1 MLLRRRRPPDG
12 PRKGLVRKE
21 ASRDL
26 ETSFRTP
33 EEAPNP
39 QSDNSAFRAY
49 GTECLEKKESH
60 MLNRKS
66 IERALARAAGH
77 QDESVVAR
85 LALFA
90 PALLKAADLRAQLAA
105 EAPEWTDEEIEAA
118 RLGKETLLSLR
129 PVTIDS
135 ERFLQT
141 VDAIAAVLLDNDE
154 IEGDMLEACRAVDWT
169 RFASDELL
177 EIAGRDPMG
186 YLHAVE
192 VHAGEDDLLDIF
204 LLPVLGLALRV
215 FLDEAA
221 DEGSRRIARTG
232 TDTTHHNRLLHC
244 PVCGSDAAV
253 ASVTDTP
260 LNGHVKQLW
269 CTCCGAHWVF
279 ERIRCAVCGDQ
290 AVSDLSYI
298 HDETDET
305 RRLHVCAG
313 CHAAFPTIFAGEELN
328 FCADVEQIVMTGLE
342 LFYQNAVEGKE
353 A

>member
-1 MLLRRRRPPDG
+1 
-12 PRKGLVRKE
+12 
-21 ASRDL
+21 
-26 ETSFRTP
+26 
-33 EEAPNP
+33 
-39 QSDNSAFRAY
+39 
-49 GTECLEKKESH
+49 
-60 MLNRKS
+60 
-66 IERALARAAGH
+66 
-77 QDESVVAR
+77 
-85 LALFA
+85 
-90 PALLKAADLRAQLAA
+90 
-105 EAPEWTDEEIEAA
+105 
-118 RLGKETLLSLR
+118 
-129 PVTIDS
+129 
-135 ERFLQT
+135 
-141 VDAIAAVLLDNDE
+141 
-154 IEGDMLEACRAVDWT
+154 
-169 RFASDELL
+169 
-177 EIAGRDPMG
+177 MG

-192 VHAGEDDLLDIF
+192 VRAGEDDLLDIF

-232 TDTTHHNRLLHC
+232 TDTTHHNRPLHC

>member
-1 MLLRRRRPPDG
+1 
-12 PRKGLVRKE
+12 
-21 ASRDL
+21 
-26 ETSFRTP
+26 
-33 EEAPNP
+33 
-39 QSDNSAFRAY
+39 
-49 GTECLEKKESH
+49 

-141 VDAIAAVLLDNDE
+141 VDAIAAALLDNDE
-154 IEGDMLEACRAVDWT
+154 IEGDMLEACRAIDWR
-169 RFASDELL
+169 RFASAELL
-177 EIAGRDPMG
+177 ESAGRDPMG

-232 TDTTHHNRLLHC
+232 TDTTSASLPRLRLRRRRRERDRHAAQRTRQAALVHVLRRTLGLRAHPLRRLRRSGRVGPLLH
-244 PVCGSDAAV
+244 P
-253 ASVTDTP
+253 
-260 LNGHVKQLW
+260 
-269 CTCCGAHWVF
+269 
-279 ERIRCAVCGDQ
+279 
-290 AVSDLSYI
+290 
-298 HDETDET
+298 
-305 RRLHVCAG
+305 
-313 CHAAFPTIFAGEELN
+313 
-328 FCADVEQIVMTGLE
+328 
-342 LFYQNAVEGKE
+342 
-353 A
+353 

>member
-1 MLLRRRRPPDG
+1 
-12 PRKGLVRKE
+12 
-21 ASRDL
+21 
-26 ETSFRTP
+26 
-33 EEAPNP
+33 
-39 QSDNSAFRAY
+39 
-49 GTECLEKKESH
+49 

-90 PALLKAADLRAQLAA
+90 PALLKAADLREQLAV
-105 EAPEWTDEEIEAA
+105 EVSEWTEEEVEAA
-118 RLGKETLLSLR
+118 RLSKDTLLSQR
-129 PVTIDS
+129 PVRIDG

-141 VDAIAAVLLDNDE
+141 VDAIAGALLANDE

-169 RFASDELL
+169 RFASADLL

-204 LLPVLGLALRV
+204 LLPVLGLSLRV

-221 DEGSRRIARTG
+221 DEGSRRIAKTG
-232 TDTTHHNRLLHC
+232 TDTTHHNRPLKC

-269 CTCCGAHWVF
+269 CTCCGSHWVF
-279 ERIRCAVCGDQ
+279 ERIRCAACGGQ
-290 AVSDLSYI
+290 AVSDMSYI
-298 HDETDET
+298 HDEADET
-305 RRLHVCAG
+305 RRLHVCTA
-313 CHAAFPTIFAGEELN
+313 CHAAFPTVFAGEELN
-328 FCADVEQIVMTGLE
+328 FCADVEQIIMTGLE
-342 LFYQNAVEGKE
+342 LFYQNSVEGAK

>member
-1 MLLRRRRPPDG
+1 
-12 PRKGLVRKE
+12 
-21 ASRDL
+21 
-26 ETSFRTP
+26 
-33 EEAPNP
+33 
-39 QSDNSAFRAY
+39 
-49 GTECLEKKESH
+49 

-90 PALLKAADLRAQLAA
+90 PALLKAAELRAEFSA
-105 EAPEWTDEEIEAA
+105 EVPEWTDEEVEAA
-118 RLGKETLLSLR
+118 RLSQGSLLSMR
-129 PVTIDS
+129 PVAIDAG
-135 ERFLQT
+135 RFLQT
-141 VDAIAAVLLDNDE
+141 VEAIAGVLLDNEE
-154 IEGDMLEACRAVDWT
+154 IEGDMLEACRSVDWT
-169 RFASDELL
+169 PFAAADLL
-177 EIAGRDPMG
+177 ALAGRDPMQ

-204 LLPVLGLALRV
+204 ILPVLGLALRV

-221 DEGSRRIARTG
+221 DEGSRRIARTA
-232 TDTTHHNRLLHC
+232 TDTTHHNRPLHC
-244 PVCGSDAAV
+244 PVCGADAAV
-253 ASVTDTP
+253 ASVTDTA

-298 HDETDET
+298 HDENDET
-305 RRLHVCAG
+305 RRLHVCAA

-342 LFYQNAVEGKE
+342 LFYRNAVEGNQ

>member
-1 MLLRRRRPPDG
+1 
-12 PRKGLVRKE
+12 
-21 ASRDL
+21 
-26 ETSFRTP
+26 
-33 EEAPNP
+33 
-39 QSDNSAFRAY
+39 
-49 GTECLEKKESH
+49 

-66 IERALARAAGH
+66 IERALARAAGY

-105 EAPEWTDEEIEAA
+105 EAPEWTDEEIEAV
-118 RLGKETLLSLR
+118 RLGKGTLLSFR

-135 ERFLQT
+135 VRFLQT
-141 VDAIAAVLLDNDE
+141 VDAIAAALLDNDD
-154 IEGDMLEACRAVDWT
+154 IEGDLLEACRAVDWT
-169 RFASDELL
+169 RFASAELL
-177 EIAGRDPMG
+177 EIACRDPMG

-192 VHAGEDDLLDIF
+192 VHAGEDDLLDLF

-221 DEGSRRIARTG
+221 YEGSRRIAKTG
-232 TDTTHHNRLLHC
+232 TDTTHHNRPLRC

-260 LNGHVKQLW
+260 LNGYVKQLW

-342 LFYQNAVEGKE
+342 LFYQNSVESKK

>member
-1 MLLRRRRPPDG
+1 
-12 PRKGLVRKE
+12 
-21 ASRDL
+21 
-26 ETSFRTP
+26 
-33 EEAPNP
+33 
-39 QSDNSAFRAY
+39 
-49 GTECLEKKESH
+49 

-90 PALLKAADLRAQLAA
+90 PALLKAADLRAEFAA
-105 EAPEWTDEEIEAA
+105 EAPEWTDEEVESA
-118 RLGKETLLSLR
+118 RLSRGTLLAMR
-129 PVTIDS
+129 PVAVDAG
-135 ERFLQT
+135 RFLKAAE
-141 VDAIAAVLLDNDE
+141 AIAGALLDNKE

-169 RFASDELL
+169 PFASADLL
-177 EIAGRDPMG
+177 ALAGRDPMG

-192 VHAGEDDLLDIF
+192 VHAGEHDLLDIF
-204 LLPVLGLALRV
+204 ILPVLGLALRV

-221 DEGSRRIARTG
+221 DEGSRRIARTA
-232 TDTTHHNRLLHC
+232 TDTTHHNRPLHC
-244 PVCGSDAAV
+244 PVCGADAAV
-253 ASVTDTP
+253 ASVTDTA

-298 HDETDET
+298 HDENDET
-305 RRLHVCAG
+305 RRLHVCAA

-342 LFYQNAVEGKE
+342 LFYRNAVEGDRS
-353 A
+353 